1 MKPMQVATN
10 QTTGSSI
17 DSFTLKFRRTVSAG
31 EVLGRREVRHCNN
44 LVETSELWLQVRRW
58 AVLSGTPSQ
67 YKQLLDWI
75 FPILARQSLVGR
87 RDCFILNRNIF
98 CLGAR
103 PNVLESL

>member
-58 AVLSGTPSQ
+58 AVLSGTPFTIQ
-67 YKQLLDWI
+67 AVTGLDLPHPGQTVPGW
-75 FPILARQSLVGR
+75 
-87 RDCFILNRNIF
+87 
-98 CLGAR
+98 
-103 PNVLESL
+103 